1 MREIRQPRR
10 DTRAAIA
17 VTIGNKTRAYSLTVA
32 TAVLAV
38 LLFAHSLLSRI
49 PTAALGGIVIF
60 AAIELID
67 VTAFRRLLAFRRAE
81 LLIAVA
87 TFVGV
92 LVFDILYGCWSR
104 SACPWP
110 TCCSG

>member
-1 MREIRQPRR
+1 
-10 DTRAAIA
+10 
-17 VTIGNKTRAYSLTVA
+17 VA

-49 PTAALGGIVIF
+49 PTAALGGIVTF

>member
-1 MREIRQPRR
+1 MADDECRQLSGRADIVECRR
-10 DTRAAIA
+10 D
-17 VTIGNKTRAYSLTVA
+17 
-32 TAVLAV
+32 AV